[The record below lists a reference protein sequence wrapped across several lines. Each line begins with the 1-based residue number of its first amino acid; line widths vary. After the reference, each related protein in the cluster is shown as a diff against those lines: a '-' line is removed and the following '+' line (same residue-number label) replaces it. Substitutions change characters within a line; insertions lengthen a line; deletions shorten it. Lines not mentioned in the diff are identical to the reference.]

1 MKTTTSNK
9 DHQNSKTRQVGGGGA
24 NDLSINNSAKNK
36 AKVLLPPPSSAVSRS
51 KHNSGSAKNDNS
63 KTNPILTS
71 NNPNNNLSSNSS
83 RFLQFVGT
91 SCGHHASY
99 TFYKAIKYMKN
110 GQTHILGLGEFF
122 FVKIWPNSDLVA
134 IGELQL
140 LWEDRNTNQILS
152 STRLYFLPEYTPEG
166 RTHHHGEVR
175 KRFTTFY
182 LICTKSC
189 ISLSCI
195 QQNIKNFITSK
206 KVDESLFIDYSK
218 LNHK

>member
-1 MKTTTSNK
+1 MKTTTNNK

-63 KTNPILTS
+63 KPNPILSS

-195 QQNIKNFITSK
+195 QQNIKNFIT
-206 KVDESLFIDYSK
+206 
-218 LNHK
+218 

>member
-1 MKTTTSNK
+1 MKTSTNNK
-9 DHQNSKTRQVGGGGA
+9 ENQNSKSKNSGGSGA
-24 NDLSINNSAKNK
+24 NDLSVNSSAKNK

-51 KHNSGSAKNDNS
+51 KHNSGSSKNDNA
-63 KTNPILTS
+63 KQNLIPNS
-71 NNPNNNLSSNSS
+71 NNANNNLNSNTS
-83 RFLQFVGT
+83 RFLQFVGP

-152 STRLYFLPEYTPEG
+152 SSRLYFLPEYTPEG

-175 KRFTTFY
+175 KIHTTFY
-182 LICTKSC
+182 
-189 ISLSCI
+189 
-195 QQNIKNFITSK
+195 
-206 KVDESLFIDYSK
+206 
-218 LNHK
+218 

>member
-1 MKTTTSNK
+1 MKTTTNNK
-9 DHQNSKTRQVGGGGA
+9 DHQSSKSRQVGGGA

-36 AKVLLPPPSSAVSRS
+36 AKVLLPPPSSAVCRS
-51 KHNSGSAKNDNS
+51 KHNSGSAKNDNT
-63 KTNPILTS
+63 KPNPVLSS
-71 NNPNNNLSSNSS
+71 NNPNNNSSSNSS

-175 KRFTTFY
+175 KKIHNF
-182 LICTKSC
+182 LLCIKSC
-189 ISLSCI
+189 YLLYIHTTEHF
-195 QQNIKNFITSK
+195 NFYFTPEK
-206 KVDESLFIDYSK
+206 D
-218 LNHK
+218 